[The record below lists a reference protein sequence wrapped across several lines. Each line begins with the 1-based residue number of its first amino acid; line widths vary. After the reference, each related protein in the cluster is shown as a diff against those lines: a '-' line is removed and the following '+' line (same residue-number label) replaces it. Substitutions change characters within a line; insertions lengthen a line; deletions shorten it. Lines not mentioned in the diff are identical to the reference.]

1 MVAIGDVLIHGFSPT
16 PAALPSG
23 AEALVAVRAERLA
36 PGDARESGRLNVVP
50 CKPAKQLY
58 RGKYIDQTADTP
70 IGLIKLRNWDRA
82 ASSDRFDAVAW
93 RAEDCVV
100 LPR

>member
-1 MVAIGDVLIHGFSPT
+1 VIYGFSPT
-16 PAALPSG
+16 QTALPSG
-23 AEALVAVRAERLA
+23 SEALVAVRAERLT
-36 PGDARESGRLNVVP
+36 PGDRGEAGRLNVVP
-50 CKPAKQLY
+50 CTPAKQLY

-70 IGLIKLRNWDRA
+70 IGPIKLRTWDRA
-82 ASSDRFDAVAW
+82 AASDCFDAVAW